1 MEQKND
7 RNCTRRFLSIILSI
21 CVCLLLV
28 PSGSSAA
35 SEKTGRENSGCR
47 ITIRYEISDAEFA
60 LYKVASIT
68 KKQTAVTESQTAA
81 AEGLC
86 ILPEP
91 AFADCDLDWKQL
103 RQQEGIADISEKL
116 AVKVDKNGILPLK
129 TGTTDQNGTLIF
141 QNLDPG
147 LYLLQ
152 GKDTVKG
159 NKCYRTT
166 PSLLTISGSISED
179 VWTDKEELEVKP
191 KCEITEETETEK
203 ETEASV
209 GTETPAETPPTYP
222 DDPGSRLPN
231 TGRLLW
237 PIPILSA
244 AGLLLFVIGWKK
256 RNRSKN

>member
-1 MEQKND
+1 MSRQRDHCGKQKLYEKKGKY
-7 RNCTRRFLSIILSI
+7 RKRFQKAAIWILTGIISLTAI
-21 CVCLLLV
+21 NGMML
-28 PSGSSAA
+28 SAA
-35 SEKTGRENSGCR
+35 GVEMPEITEKVLCEADLTEPEAGIKAVSE
-47 ITIRYEISDAEFA
+47 
-60 LYKVASIT
+60 SI
-68 KKQTAVTESQTAA
+68 
-81 AEGLC
+81 L
-86 ILPEP
+86 LPESESK
-91 AFADCDLDWKQL
+91 L
-103 RQQEGIADISEKL
+103 EGIADISEKL
-116 AVKVDKNGILPLK
+116 AEKVDKNGILPLK